1 MEKPYTAD
9 NLRQLVADMQ
19 QYEKDNQDYIVF
31 DVCANQYSIMSKRR
45 LTRIVEQFWTTT
57 TLWKIYN
64 YNEKNKKKYI

>member
-19 QYEKDNQDYIVF
+19 QYEKDNQDHIVF

-45 LTRIVEQFWTTT
+45 LTRIIEQF
-57 TLWKIYN
+57 
-64 YNEKNKKKYI
+64 